1 MIRFIFK
8 GILRD
13 KGRSLMPVLV
23 VSIGVMFTVILHSW
37 IKGIMNDTINMNA
50 NFSNGHIKI
59 TTKAYAGEA
68 SQFPLDLA
76 LLDVDKIISGLKKQ
90 NPKVDWVARTQFGA
104 LIDFPDSVGE
114 TRAQGPVAG
123 WAFDIFSKNS
133 KETERFNLANALIKG
148 KIPASAGEALI
159 SDDFAN
165 KFKIKPGDSFTLFGT
180 TMDGAMALKN
190 FRVSGTVRFG
200 SGAIDK
206 GAMIID
212 ISDAQSAFQMEN
224 ASSEILG
231 FFDNG
236 RYDDEKATL
245 IADDFNKQY
254 VKSDDEFTPKMV
266 TLKQQEGMADLLN
279 ITDMMSF
286 ILIFIFV
293 MAMSVVLWNAGLLG
307 SLRRFTEFG
316 VRLALGEPKNHIYKT
331 LLYEGVL
338 IGIIGTIIGTVL
350 GLLFS
355 YWLQEKG
362 MDISSMMKNSALL
375 MPPKARAEITPAAFY
390 IGFIPGLAATVLGNA
405 LAGLRIYKR
414 NTATLFKELEV

>member
-1 MIRFIFK
+1 
-8 GILRD
+8 
-13 KGRSLMPVLV
+13 MPILV

-37 IKGIMNDTINMNA
+37 IKGIMSDTISMNA
-50 NFSNGHIKI
+50 NFSKGHVKI
-59 TTKAYAGEA
+59 MTRAFAEEA
-68 SQFPLDLA
+68 AQFPLDLA
-76 LLDVDKIISGLKKQ
+76 LLNVDQITEGLKKE
-90 NPKVDWVARTQFGA
+90 NPDIDWVMRTQFGA
-104 LIDFPDSVGE
+104 LIDFPDSSGE

-123 WAFDIFSKNS
+123 WAFDIFSKKS
-133 KETERFNLANALIKG
+133 KETERFNLTNALIKG
-148 KIPASAGEALI
+148 KIPANAGEALI

-165 KFKIKPGDSFTLFGT
+165 NFKIKPGDSFTLFGT

-200 SGAIDK
+200 SSAIDK
-206 GAMIID
+206 GAIIID
-212 ISDAQSAFQMEN
+212 ISDAQSAFQMQN

-231 FFDNG
+231 FFNNG
-236 RYDDEKATL
+236 RYNDERASL
-245 IADDFNKQY
+245 IASEFNKPFE
-254 VKSDDEFTPKMV
+254 KSDDEFSPKMV
-266 TLKQQEGMADLLN
+266 TLRQQEGMADLLKM
-279 ITDMMSF
+279 TDMMSF
-286 ILIFIFV
+286 ILIFVFV
-293 MAMSVVLWNAGLLG
+293 LAMSVVLWNAGLLG

-331 LLYEGVL
+331 IIYEGVL
-338 IGIIGTIIGTVL
+338 IGIIGTTSGTIL

-362 MDISSMMKNSALL
+362 IDISSMMKNSALL
-375 MPPKARAEITPAAFY
+375 MPSRARAEITPVAFY

>member
-1 MIRFIFK
+1 MIRFIFR

-37 IKGIMNDTINMNA
+37 IKGIMSDTINMNA
-50 NFSNGHIKI
+50 NFSNGHVKI
-59 TTKAYAGEA
+59 TTRAFAEEA
-68 SQFPLDLA
+68 SQLPLDLA
-76 LLDVDKIISGLKKQ
+76 LLNVSPIRQKLQKEH
-90 NPKVDWVARTQFGA
+90 PEMDWVLRTQFGA
-104 LIDFPDSVGE
+104 LIDFPDSAGM
-114 TRAQGPVAG
+114 TRAQGPVMG

-133 KETERFNLANALIKG
+133 KETDRFNLAHALVKG
-148 KIPASAGEALI
+148 AIPSQSGEALI
-159 SDDFAN
+159 SDEFAG
-165 KFKIKPGDSFTLFGT
+165 KFSIKPGDTFTLFGT

-200 SGAIDK
+200 TGAIDK

-212 ISDAQSAFQMEN
+212 ISDAQSAFQMED
-224 ASSEILG
+224 AALEILG
-231 FFDNG
+231 FAKNG

-245 IADDFNKQY
+245 IADDFNRQNFKA
-254 VKSDDEFTPKMV
+254 DDEFSPKMV
-266 TLKQQEGMADLLN
+266 TLRQQEGMADLLK

-286 ILIFIFV
+286 ILIFVFV
-293 MAMSVVLWNAGLLG
+293 AAMSVVLWNAGLLG

-316 VRLALGEPKNHIYKT
+316 VRLALGEEKNHIYKT
-331 LLYEGVL
+331 LIYEGIL
-338 IGIIGTIIGTVL
+338 IGIIGTILGTIL
-350 GLLFS
+350 GLIFS
-355 YWLQEKG
+355 YWLQEQG
-362 MDISSMMKNSALL
+362 MDISSMMKNSSLL
-375 MPPKARAEITPAAFY
+375 MPPKARAEITPLAFY